1 MEITKKYYGILPG
14 KREIQSYTLK
24 NNRGMEVEIINY
36 GAIITSLRVPDRH
49 GEPGDVVL
57 GFDHLE
63 GYLGDHPY
71 FGAMVGRVCNRIGN
85 ARFEIDGILYPL
97 TANEGKNQLHG
108 GKRGFDKRIWTAVPV
123 TLEDEVCLTLGY
135 QSMDGEEGFPGNLM
149 VEVDYSLNDRNELG
163 IRCRAKTDKPTH
175 VNLTNHSYFNMNNCR
190 GTILEHQLFIDA
202 ERVTELDGESIPTGN
217 ILPVDGTPYDFRK
230 AHAIGNEI
238 KRVDPGYDINYVL
251 SEESRE
257 LERVASVYD
266 PASGRVMEVLT
277 TLPGVQLYTSNYLQG
292 ITGKEGIQ
300 YGKHSAVCLETQ
312 YFPDSPNHPA
322 FPSTLLRPEE
332 EFSSVTVYRFSV
344 QND

>member
-108 GKRGFDKRIWTAVPV
+108 GKQGFDKRIWTAVPV

-251 SEESRE
+251 SEEPRE